1 MTEGYD
7 LEDALNYIDPAGL
20 DYSEWAAVGMALHH
34 EGYPMSVW
42 RDWSRRDARRFVEA
56 DFERKWR
63 GFGHES
69 GTPVTG
75 GTIVKLAKDRGWSP
89 ERPHRALSWDS
100 PIGGREARRMREA
113 APAPAA
119 ADEPAIVDPSMVG
132 DFDADVRPI
141 YPTGGAAELR
151 DFIDALFEDGE
162 TVGYV
167 VDFMEKAD
175 DAGHVKLV
183 PGSRG
188 VYTRTA
194 GDIKAALAGGIDS
207 GIGTVHDES
216 GAWMRFNPLDGQGVG
231 NANVTAYRFA
241 LLESDD
247 MPVGKFAAIVRQLN
261 LPVAAMVHSGGKSLH
276 AIVRVDA
283 EDAKQYRERVET
295 LYARCEKNG
304 ITVDKA
310 NKNPSRLCRMPG
322 VTRGGRRQFLASL
335 AQGAA
340 DWDEWEEWYA
350 AETDEL
356 PDAEPLD
363 IDLEGERPEMA
374 AELIEGVLRVG
385 DKMLLAGPSK
395 AGKSFAL
402 MELCAAFAEGEEGP
416 GWFGHKVASAKV
428 LYVNLELTAQS
439 CRARFYDVF
448 KARGTRDTASV
459 VPWNLKGMGRALS
472 RLKPALVRRVRKT
485 GATVIII
492 DPIYKVMMGDENN
505 ARDMSEFT
513 NALDEIIRESGASL
527 IYCHHHSKGYQ
538 GEKRSID
545 RASGSGVFGRD
556 ADAIVDMIELDVPD
570 EARNA
575 RASVLQCD
583 EVTRTVE
590 AAGMA
595 AAWTALGG
603 KMLNNGDEALRKASE
618 LLEQPE
624 FDELAERCRAIWRK
638 RESMTAWRVSYTL
651 REFERIEPTSMW
663 FDWPVHV
670 IDSTLAAAREAGAEQ
685 PKASGSG
692 TPRSKKST
700 AAKKN
705 EAIAEAVQ
713 SCAEDCIKPT
723 RANVLERL
731 QANGF
736 KKPSKATFADWT
748 RHKSDT
754 EWCEWKAVEEDGE
767 HVLKRSKGGPVT
779 PGDSEIT
786 GPGEI

>member
-34 EGYPMSVW
+34 EGYPMGVW

-75 GTIVKLAKDRGWSP
+75 GTIVKLARDRGWNP

-100 PIGGREARRMREA
+100 PIGGHEARRMREA
-113 APAPAA
+113 APAPAT
-119 ADEPAIVDPSMVG
+119 ADEPAIIDPSMVG

-322 VTRGGRRQFLASL
+322 VTRQGRRQFLASL

-363 IDLEGERPEMA
+363 IDLDGERPAQPEQ
-374 AELIEGVLRVG
+374 LITGILRIR
-385 DKMLLAGPSK
+385 DKMLLSGPSK

-402 MELCAAFAEGEEGP
+402 MELCVALAEGGE
-416 GWFGHKVASAKV
+416 WFGWQCRKSRV
-428 LYVNLELTAQS
+428 LYVNLELTASS

-448 KARGTRDTASV
+448 RAMGKTNVGDV
-459 VPWNLKGMGRALS
+459 IPWNLKGHGKALS
-472 RLKPALVRRVRKT
+472 SLKKALVRRVKKT
-485 GATVIII
+485 GAEVIII
-492 DPIYKVMMGDENN
+492 DPIYKVMMGDESS
-505 ARDMSEFT
+505 AKDISEFT
-513 NALDEIIRESGASL
+513 NTLDEVINESGASL

-570 EARNA
+570 EARNS

-603 KMLNNGDEALRKASE
+603 RMLNNGDEALHKASE

-685 PKASGSG
+685 PKAGGSG
-692 TPRSKKST
+692 APRPRKST
-700 AAKKN
+700 ADKKN

-713 SCAEDCIKPT
+713 SCKEDGEEPT
-723 RANVLERL
+723 RANVFERL
-731 QANGF
+731 RGNGF
-736 KKPSKATFADWT
+736 KKPSRDTFDKWTTAD
-748 RHKSDT
+748 KEDF
-754 EWCEWKAVEEDGE
+754 EWCEWKAIERNGSWLVE
-767 HVLKRSKGGPVT
+767 KQGGA
-779 PGDSEIT
+779 
-786 GPGEI
+786 